1 MDGFIDYLSS
11 HYQRVVEVGI
21 GSYPKV
27 ALALQAR
34 GLNVVAT
41 DIQPQPVGFPVEL
54 DDARSPRLVLYKGAQ
69 AIYSVRPPPE
79 LVPLLKQLSRR
90 LSIDLLVKPLA
101 AEPVDGRLMNRAGS
115 FFYLFPAPKDSI
127 KSLQE

>member
-1 MDGFIDYLSS
+1 VWWLDGLIEYLSS

-21 GSYPKV
+21 GSYPRV

-41 DIQPQPVGFPVEL
+41 DIQPQPVGFPVEF
-54 DDARSPRLVLYKGAQ
+54 DDANSPRLELYEGVQ

-79 LVPLLKQLSRR
+79 LIPLLKKLATR
-90 LSIDLLVKPLA
+90 LTVDLLVKPLA
-101 AEPVDGRLMNRAGS
+101 AEPVDGRLLNRAGGS
-115 FFYLFPAPKDSI
+115 FYLFPAK
-127 KSLQE
+127 KT